1 MKQILLFSA
10 LCLLAFSS
18 NAQEKEWYV
27 SGEGEMIFS
36 FADIKAPNQANAETI
51 LRWSPVFNFAGHLNK
66 DLSKNIG
73 FNIGLAIRNVGF
85 ISKFDFEVD
94 DPNIDFNPDNIDK
107 IKFRTYNAG
116 IPIGIKIG
124 NLSQEKPFF
133 LFAGYEIEFPLHY
146 KQKEFDGGE
155 KVHKRTA
162 WFSDRVN
169 PVQQAVWGGIQ
180 FPQGFALKFKYYL
193 TDFLNKDFDNF
204 KSDEVV
210 TNYDL
215 FNANVFYFS
224 LEWFPFQD
232 VDYYTNSG
240 E

>member
-1 MKQILLFSA
+1 MKTLILTIVTVFISVLLSA
-10 LCLLAFSS
+10 QA
-18 NAQEKEWYV
+18 EEGWYI
-27 SGEGEMIFS
+27 SGESEMIFS
-36 FADIKAPNQANAETI
+36 FADIEAPNELDAETV

-66 DLSKNIG
+66 DISDNLG

-85 ISKFDFEVD
+85 ISDFDFE
-94 DPNIDFNPDNIDK
+94 DPTGDFNPDNINK
-107 IKFRTYNAG
+107 MKFRTYNAG
-116 IPIGIKIG
+116 IPVGLKLG
-124 NLSQEKPFF
+124 KLSQEKPFF

-155 KVHKRTA
+155 KVNKRTA

-193 TDFLNKDFDNF
+193 DNFFNEDFDNF
-204 KSDEVV
+204 KSDEII
-210 TNYDL
+210 TDYEL

-224 LEWFPFQD
+224 LEWFPFQN
-232 VDYYTNSG
+232 VDYYTNKM